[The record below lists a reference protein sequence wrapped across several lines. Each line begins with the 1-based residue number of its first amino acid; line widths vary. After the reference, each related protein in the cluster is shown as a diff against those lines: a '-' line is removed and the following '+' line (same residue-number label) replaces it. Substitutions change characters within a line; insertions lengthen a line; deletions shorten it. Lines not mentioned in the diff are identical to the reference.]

1 MNSFDML
8 YNTIMEEVAIS
19 TSLNYV
25 LEQEVQKINSEITQ
39 ETDIDNTL
47 EDHK

>member
-8 YNTIMEEVAIS
+8 YNTVMEEVAIS

-25 LEQEVQKINSEITQ
+25 LEQEVCKINSEISQ
-39 ETDIDNTL
+39 EDDIDNKPD
-47 EDHK
+47 EHK